1 VYRSETTLRVRYG
14 ETDRMGFLFHAH
26 YANYYEVGRTECI
39 RQLGLTYRE
48 IEDAGV
54 LMPVTDLSIKFL
66 LPAGYDETIKVISTI
81 PTLPAVRM
89 VVHGEMQNEQG
100 QVINRSEVKLTF
112 LEASSKRIVVAPDIL
127 LTRLQPFFAPA

>member
-1 VYRSETTLRVRYG
+1 MRVRYG

-66 LPAGYDETIKVISTI
+66 LPAGYDETITVISTI
-81 PTLPAVRM
+81 PSLPAVRM
-89 VVHGEMQNEQG
+89 VVHGEMKNEQG
-100 QVINRSEVKLTF
+100 QVINQSEVRLTF
-112 LEASSKRIVVAPDIL
+112 LEASSKRIVVAPDVL
-127 LTRLQPFFAPA
+127 LSRLQSFFPPA